1 MNQDYKKH
9 RPAQKPNLSFEY
21 AEDKIG
27 IFALMHPRQSSMHF
41 SDSSSTESMKRIE
54 KKDKTRFGLSLNK
67 PRKAK
72 EMKNPVIWTENKEIE
87 DVKKTNLMYAQKR
100 PDRLRQFSY
109 SGLGVDSRDFSED
122 TDETVIKNFV
132 EMKIGRDLGRGKTKS
147 ELSSS
152 MVEIMKVLDKSE
164 QNKEFRK
171 YQTRLQ
177 VLKVFKL
184 QGLRMGEER
193 GKYS

>member
-1 MNQDYKKH
+1 MNKDLKKH

-41 SDSSSTESMKRIE
+41 SDSSSTESMKRIAKNE
-54 KKDKTRFGLSLNK
+54 QSLFDVGLDKTRKVNQ
-67 PRKAK
+67 
-72 EMKNPVIWTENKEIE
+72 MKRIGSWTENKESKE
-87 DVKKTNLMYAQKR
+87 DKKTNLMYAEKQKSR
-100 PDRLRQFSY
+100 IRQFSY
-109 SGLGVDSRDFSED
+109 SGTGVENKDFSED

-132 EMKIGRDLGRGKTKS
+132 EIKIGRENGRGKTKS

-152 MVEIMKVLDKSE
+152 MVEIMKGLDKSE

-184 QGLRMGEER
+184 ENKKMGGER
-193 GKYS
+193 SKYS

>member
-1 MNQDYKKH
+1 MNKDLKKH

-41 SDSSSTESMKRIE
+41 SDSSSTESMKRIAKNE
-54 KKDKTRFGLSLNK
+54 QSLFDVGLDKTRKVNQ
-67 PRKAK
+67 
-72 EMKNPVIWTENKEIE
+72 MKRIGSWTE
-87 DVKKTNLMYAQKR
+87 NLMYAEKQKS
-100 PDRLRQFSY
+100 RLRQFSY
-109 SGLGVDSRDFSED
+109 SGTGVENKDFSED

-132 EMKIGRDLGRGKTKS
+132 EIKIGRENGRGKTKS

-152 MVEIMKVLDKSE
+152 MVEIMKGLDKSE

-184 QGLRMGEER
+184 ENKKMGGER
-193 GKYS
+193 SKYS